1 MPCPVVNISSRL
13 ASTKERP
20 GHRPPP
26 GRLHDWLLPGQVR
39 QVMMKMAIEIADL
52 SMKNGDVPWFSCW
65 FTRGHGGVL
74 KCGDPQELDGL

>member
-1 MPCPVVNISSRL
+1 MKWCLNSHKLGEIIRKMMLCPVVNISSRL

-52 SMKNGDVPWFSCW
+52 SMKNGDVP
-65 FTRGHGGVL
+65 
-74 KCGDPQELDGL
+74 